1 MGQAHRN
8 VDRASAQTPPA
19 LARSVLWALGAAA
32 IYAAAIAIG
41 RASRVTGSEISL
53 IWPAAAVAVLW
64 ISHARTARRRGT
76 LIANCV
82 LLAVVSGVTSL
93 ATGSV
98 LSSAIWFAFVN
109 LTLAVA
115 TSILLTGAEAQ
126 PPQLRDPA
134 DLARLLLATAGG
146 SLIAATMA
154 TAYFAVTLGNSG
166 LHTTFAMFAVRN
178 GVAILAG
185 VAVAI
190 KLRDSAWRPSYTSKK
205 RLAEGIAAVGFAAAT
220 LVAVFWVYS
229 HLPLAFVCLVPAMW
243 IALRYSTTVSTVFL
257 LASGVFIVWTTFA
270 GHGFDVDTSPMV
282 RALLA
287 QCMVGSLACVVLT
300 LALFRDSRVA
310 LVAELEAAEARA
322 LADADFL
329 AGVLDAATEQSII
342 GTDPTGAITA
352 FNHGAELMLG
362 WRRDEMIGRSATT
375 LHLPAEL
382 QARSRELGVAQGF
395 DVFSTSARP
404 GRANVREWTYLRRD
418 GTHLS
423 VSLAVTA
430 TAGPDGEH
438 TGYIGVATDITARK
452 RAEADL
458 QWLALNDPLT
468 GLANRAHFM
477 SELRTALDPA
487 TGGPRTGLVY
497 LDLNGFKLVN
507 DGWGHAEGDRLLVEV
522 GDRLTRI
529 AGEGRTVARLGG
541 DEFAVLCHDPADE
554 AELDDFARRIEAE
567 LERPYELADGQVFEG
582 LSASLGVALGESG
595 SESTT
600 LIEQADQRMYAAKRA
615 RRAAH
620 PTPERQAVG
629 R

>member
-1 MGQAHRN
+1 MSQARRA
-8 VDRASAQTPPA
+8 VDRGPVPA
-19 LARSVLWALGAAA
+19 PRSLTHTVLWALGAALV
-32 IYAAAIAIG
+32 YAAAVALG
-41 RASRVTGSEISL
+41 RATRVTGSEIAL

-64 ISHARTARRRGT
+64 VSHARATGRRSV
-76 LIANCV
+76 LVANCA
-82 LLAVVSGVTSL
+82 LLAVVSGTTSL

-98 LSSAIWFAFVN
+98 PSSAIWFAVVN

-115 TSILLTGAEAQ
+115 TAILLTGREAR
-126 PPQLRDPA
+126 PPQLRDPG

-154 TAYFAVTLGNSG
+154 TGYFAVTSSSES

-190 KLRDSAWRPSYTSKK
+190 KLRDSSWTASYVSKK
-205 RLAEGIAAVGFAAAT
+205 RLLEGIAAVGFAAVT

-229 HLPLAFVCLVPAMW
+229 DLPLAFVSLVPAMW

-257 LASGVFIVWTTFA
+257 LAAGVFIVWTTLV
-270 GHGFDVDTSPMV
+270 GHGFDVDTAPMV

-287 QCMVGSLACVVLT
+287 QCMVGSLTCVVLA
-300 LALFRDSRVA
+300 LALFRDSRAA

-342 GTDPTGAITA
+342 GTDPTGIITA

-362 WRRDEMIGRSATT
+362 WERDEMIGRNATE
-375 LHLPAEL
+375 LHLAAEL
-382 QARSRELGVAQGF
+382 EARSRELGVAAGF
-395 DVFSTSARP
+395 TVFSASAQR
-404 GRANVREWTYLRRD
+404 GRADVREWTYVRRD
-418 GTHLS
+418 GTRLD

-477 SELRTALDPA
+477 SELRAALTAGSS
-487 TGGPRTGLVY
+487 TRTGLVY

-529 AGEGRTVARLGG
+529 AGDGPTVARLGG
-541 DEFAVLCHDPADE
+541 DEFAVLCRDVDE
-554 AELDDFARRIEAE
+554 AELDLLARRINEE
-567 LERPYELADGQVFEG
+567 LARPYELADGQLFDG
-582 LSASLGVALGESG
+582 LSASLGTALGEPD
-595 SESTT
+595 SESTA
-600 LIEQADQRMYAAKRA
+600 LIERADQRMYAAKRA
-615 RRAAH
+615 RRARH
-620 PTPERQAVG
+620 PKPTPEVLRG
-629 R
+629 